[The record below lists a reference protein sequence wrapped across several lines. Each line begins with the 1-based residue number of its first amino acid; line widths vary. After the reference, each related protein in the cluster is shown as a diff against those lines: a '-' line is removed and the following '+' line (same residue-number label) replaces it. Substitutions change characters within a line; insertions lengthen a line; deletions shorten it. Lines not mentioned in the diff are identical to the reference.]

1 LHRAELGQIE
11 RSLDDRTMPVDLA
24 GYEEFLAALKRGLN
38 TVGEGAKADIIKKV
52 VSKVEVHPDSATIYY
67 RVSKGETLPPEV
79 APLGEPKAT
88 SQLTGAGKAKN
99 EETPTFFKNRGSTT
113 CLFGGLGPTTDEPLK
128 INPKHQDTIMF
139 FPTTKD
145 RIFEICAPLYTQGM
159 SLREIA
165 KQIDLPRSTIKA
177 ALNAGGLPMRATTE
191 TKKNEPNGSRPMK
204 AGAVPYGYAYLE
216 GRPVKEPKEY
226 KVVLQ
231 IQSLWQSGKGCSAI
245 ANTLNDQKIIT
256 RGGKRWAKGI
266 ISRIIKRYENEEVWC
281 RVPSN
286 DLL

>member
-1 LHRAELGQIE
+1 MPFKSTIQSTISNGQ
-11 RSLDDRTMPVDLA
+11 DGTQPV
-24 GYEEFLAALKRGLN
+24 
-38 TVGEGAKADIIKKV
+38 
-52 VSKVEVHPDSATIYY
+52 
-67 RVSKGETLPPEV
+67 
-79 APLGEPKAT
+79 
-88 SQLTGAGKAKN
+88 
-99 EETPTFFKNRGSTT
+99 RGSPSLRT
-113 CLFGGLGPTTDEPLK
+113 GGLGPTTDEPLK
-128 INPKHQDTIMF
+128 IRPKYQDTIIF

-177 ALNAGGLPMRATTE
+177 ALNAGGLPMRSATE
-191 TKKNEPNGSRPMK
+191 ANNNDSNGSRPMK

-216 GRPVKEPKEY
+216 GRPVKDPKEY

-231 IQSLWQSGKGCSAI
+231 IQNLWQSGKGCSAI
-245 ANTLNDQKIIT
+245 ASTLNDQKLLT

-266 ISRIIKRYENEEVWC
+266 ISRIIKRNENDEVWC